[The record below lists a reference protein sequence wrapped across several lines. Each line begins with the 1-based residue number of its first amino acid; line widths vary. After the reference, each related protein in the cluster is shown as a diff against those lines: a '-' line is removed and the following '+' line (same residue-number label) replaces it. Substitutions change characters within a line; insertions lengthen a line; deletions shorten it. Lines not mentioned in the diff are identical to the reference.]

1 MNCGPPAPTDVA
13 IAPIDVS
20 DANEV
25 FAAADRFAGELG
37 PIDIWVNDA
46 MVTVFSLVGDITPE
60 EFRRVTEVTYLGV
73 VYGSMAAL
81 KQMRTQPSGQ
91 IINIGSALAYR
102 GIPLQ
107 SAYCGAKHAI
117 RGFTASLRAELEHE
131 HSPIVVSILELPAM
145 NTPQFDWA
153 RTHRAHQPKPMGTI
167 YQPEAAAEA
176 VLLAARTGASEYWV
190 GTSTL
195 LTIVGNMIAP
205 KFMDWFLARSA
216 VAGQETNQL
225 VKPCRR
231 DNLMQPVADL
241 HRCTA
246 RSAPKRSQM
255 SLSIQ
260 ERQRARRSWPGEPC
274 YSSGWASSWRSVG
287 RAVRAYRTAEVLRHA
302 SHHRR
307 GNCAEADLGP
317 EAISPVAS
325 NDLFRPV
332 RKQAIA
338 PRAASMDGVQ
348 YYRDCTSIGAKL
360 QLREAGGRSDY
371 STRSSSPS
379 PPSITL
385 TLM

>member
-1 MNCGPPAPTDVA
+1 MASNEHLAGKVVVITGAAAGVGRA
-13 IAPIDVS
+13 IALRFAREGAKLGLISRDKTALELLADELRAAGAKDAAVAPLDVS
-20 DANEV
+20 DAEAV

-46 MVTVFSLVGDITPE
+46 MVTVFSLVNDITPE

-73 VYGSMAAL
+73 VHGSMAAL

-117 RGFTASLRAELEHE
+117 RGFTASLRSELEHE

-153 RTHRAHQPKPMGTI
+153 RTHRAHRPKPMGTI

-176 VLLAARTGASEYWV
+176 VLRAARTGASEYWV

-225 VKPCRR
+225 VQPGRR
-231 DNLMQPVADL
+231 DNLKDPIADL
-241 HRCTA
+241 HRLHGSF
-246 RSAPKRSQM
+246 SAEAKSRVSVYPGAITREAIVAGGAALFFGLGLIM
-255 SLSIQ
+255 
-260 ERQRARRSWPGEPC
+260 ARRRPPRPRL
-274 YSSGWASSWRSVG
+274 SSREGSRS
-287 RAVRAYRTAEVLRHA
+287 L
-302 SHHRR
+302 
-307 GNCAEADLGP
+307 
-317 EAISPVAS
+317 
-325 NDLFRPV
+325 
-332 RKQAIA
+332 
-338 PRAASMDGVQ
+338 
-348 YYRDCTSIGAKL
+348 
-360 QLREAGGRSDY
+360 
-371 STRSSSPS
+371 
-379 PPSITL
+379 
-385 TLM
+385 